1 MDLFDCDPR
10 FYKIDGITLG
20 SNFPREAVE
29 KATSLDFSTS
39 DILSAT
45 YPKTGNNK
53 GSAANSPAV
62 HCKNATLYQID
73 IFI

>member
-45 YPKTGNNK
+45 YPKTGK
-53 GSAANSPAV
+53 
-62 HCKNATLYQID
+62 KT
-73 IFI
+73 